1 MADKILEILTEEE
14 RKLHEEFVNC
24 KDWAEVEEF
33 LKKVENLD
41 KSKED
46 DEIPYY
52 DMTIEEYRK
61 KFHTTSYEE
70 MKKRMCG
77 ECDKEDISEM
87 RRNNSGEV

>member
-24 KDWAEVEEF
+24 KDWEEVEEF

-41 KSKED
+41 ESKEN

-52 DMTIEEYRK
+52 DMTIEEFCK
-61 KFHTTSYEE
+61 KYNLVSLEE
-70 MKKRMCG
+70 IM
-77 ECDKEDISEM
+77 E
-87 RRNNSGEV
+87 RNGIKL